1 MKKILTGA
9 TVGATVVATGLNVQ
23 AEEVVTTDVAQP
35 TATETTTAT
44 STTTIPSSAE
54 IKPALDEAK
63 SNVDELATVVADGE
77 KTVAEQEKT
86 LASAE
91 SKVVE
96 AESSVATA
104 KSELATAEERVVEST
119 PENIETAKQNVATA
133 TESVSN
139 KTEAVSSLETAKAD
153 AEANVTVKSA
163 EVSTAQSN
171 VATQEQAVATA
182 QTGVEK
188 ASQDVTT
195 ASRNLTSAKESVTTL
210 EGIVAEDTQA
220 VANAKNAYDKAVSD
234 QANLNQAIASA
245 ESTVATNKTTLDNA
259 TSNLASATSTK
270 ENAQSTVDSAQS
282 AYDTALKGTTTT
294 KEVVTYKEEL
304 VGAKVTA
311 TGANYTPKFTDATI
325 QAIKDYQSGKITKD
339 ALRKVLESDNA
350 IEVPYSAV
358 GWDDPFG
365 MNPTAELGMHQLI
378 TFLEV
383 NDADKT
389 VYNVDTLPSDVLD
402 DVALFAVAHIN
413 SMRAQVGKAPFEL
426 SGTSM
431 GIARQVL
438 DTFLTEDWKRGGVT
452 PLTGLT
458 AMQVRELSDDKYT
471 SFVKDTTLKAGVHL
485 YENNSTTTF
494 APSQAISKDVR
505 LFGDHRSITRAGLKF
520 SVLNAITN
528 PYTKA
533 FYDLMTMD
541 GKQIGIDTVRLAGG
555 TPARSQYT
563 TWTFSVTDVEGMAK
577 DNQYQTVTGGTIQK
591 VPVTTTVEET
601 VVDQNLVN
609 STKSALDTAKSELA
623 TANSNLTTA
632 QNVYNQAKT
641 AYDSSVTYL
650 NNLKSGVSNVEATK
664 QALADAETKL
674 AYDKARLVKAQE
686 LVETAKAELTAK
698 QDALISSQEVVA
710 TEKSK
715 LSDLQGI
722 LTVKQSELQLAQGVV
737 GKLSADVETAK
748 GILATAKNDLVSAQ
762 AYLDSLVN
770 AQENLVKAQEK
781 VALAELSLIEAVAL
795 RDIDKSALET
805 YKDLLVKTKGAYEE
819 ALAIY
824 NPLKAEYD
832 RRVELE
838 EMSKTHDITILADGT
853 VVAIPKVFPTM
864 PELPVASIE
873 DVLGTKT
880 VKADEVTGVSTT
892 DTKVTGTEVGTTAQ
906 ATSSKGE
913 TAKETAK
920 SSVLPNTGSDSSMLG
935 VLGMTGLIG
944 LAYAS
949 KRRRQN

>member
-1 MKKILTGA
+1 MQKQMKKILTGA

-91 SKVVE
+91 AKVVE

-153 AEANVTVKSA
+153 AEANVTAKST
-163 EVSTAQSN
+163 EVATAQSD
-171 VATQEQAVATA
+171 VATQEKAVATA

-195 ASRNLTSAKESVTTL
+195 ASKNLTSAKESVTTL

-220 VANAKNAYDKAVSD
+220 VADSKNAYDKAVYD
-234 QANLNQAIASA
+234 QENKTQAIASA

-294 KEVVTYKEEL
+294 KEVTTYREEL

-339 ALRKVLESDNA
+339 ALRKVMEGDALT
-350 IEVPYSAV
+350 VPVAFV
-358 GWDDPFG
+358 GLDDPFDMG
-365 MNPTAELGMHQLI
+365 LTTTLGMQYL
-378 TFLEV
+378 TQYLEV

-413 SMRAQVGKAPFEL
+413 SMRAQVGKSPFEL

-458 AMQVRELSDDKYT
+458 AMQVRELTDDKYT
-471 SFVKDTTLKAGVHL
+471 SFNTVNSAENFIKL
-485 YENNSTTTF
+485 YENNSTTTV
-494 APSQAISKDVR
+494 ALSQAVSKETR
-505 LFGDHRSITRAGLKF
+505 LGGNHTSVTRAGLKF

-528 PYTKA
+528 PYTEA
-533 FYDLMTMD
+533 FYDLMTLD
-541 GKQIGIDTVRLAGG
+541 GKQIGIDVVRLAWG
-555 TPARSQYT
+555 TPKRSSDA
-563 TWTFSVTDVEGMAK
+563 TWTFSVTDVEGTAK
-577 DNQYQTVTGGTIQK
+577 DNQYQTVTGGTIKK

-715 LSDLQGI
+715 LSDLQGV
-722 LTVKQSELQLAQGVV
+722 LTVKQSELRLAQGVV

-781 VALAELSLIEAVAL
+781 VALAELSLIEAVSL

-805 YKDLLVKTKGAYEE
+805 YKDLLVKAKEAYEE

-873 DVLGTKT
+873 DVLGTTT
-880 VKADEVTGVSTT
+880 VKANEVTGATV
-892 DTKVTGTEVGTTAQ
+892 DTPAQ
-906 ATSSKGE
+906 ATSSKVE
-913 TAKETAK
+913 TAKA
-920 SSVLPNTGSDSSMLG
+920 SVLPNTGTDSSMLG

>member
-1 MKKILTGA
+1 MQKQMKKILTGA

-54 IKPALDEAK
+54 IKPALNEAK
-63 SNVDELATVVADGE
+63 SNVDELDTVVADGE

-91 SKVVE
+91 AKVVE

-153 AEANVTVKSA
+153 AEANVTAKST
-163 EVSTAQSN
+163 EVATAQSD
-171 VATQEQAVATA
+171 VATQEKTVATA

-195 ASRNLTSAKESVTTL
+195 ASKNLTSAKESVTTL

-220 VANAKNAYDKAVSD
+220 VADSKNAYDKAVYD
-234 QANLNQAIASA
+234 QENKTQAIASA

-294 KEVVTYKEEL
+294 KEVTTYKEEL

-339 ALRKVLESDNA
+339 ALRKVMEGDALT
-350 IEVPYSAV
+350 VPVAFV
-358 GWDDPFG
+358 GLDDPFDMG
-365 MNPTAELGMHQLI
+365 LTTTLGMQHLTQY
-378 TFLEV
+378 LEV

-438 DTFLTEDWKRGGVT
+438 DTFLTEDWKRGSVT

-458 AMQVRELSDDKYT
+458 EMQVRELTDDKYT
-471 SFVKDTTLKAGVHL
+471 SYLSDARFEANKSFYDV
-485 YENNSTTTF
+485 NSTTTSS
-494 APSQAISKDVR
+494 ASQAISKDVR
-505 LFGDHRSITRAGLKF
+505 VYGDHRSITREGLKF

-528 PYTKA
+528 PYTTA

-541 GKQIGIDTVRLAGG
+541 GKQIGIDAVRLSGG
-555 TPARSQYT
+555 ALKREVYT
-563 TWTFSVTDVEGMAK
+563 TWTFSVTDVEGTAK
-577 DNQYQTVTGGTIQK
+577 DNQYQTVTGETIQK
-591 VPVTTTVEET
+591 VPVTTTIEET

-698 QDALISSQEVVA
+698 QDALISSQKVVA

-715 LSDLQGI
+715 LSDLQGV

-781 VALAELSLIEAVAL
+781 VALAELSLIEAVSL

-805 YKDLLVKTKGAYEE
+805 YKDLLVKAKEAYEE

-873 DVLGTKT
+873 DVLGTTT
-880 VKADEVTGVSTT
+880 VKANEVTGATV
-892 DTKVTGTEVGTTAQ
+892 DTPAQ
-906 ATSSKGE
+906 ATSSKVE
-913 TAKETAK
+913 TAEA
-920 SSVLPNTGSDSSMLG
+920 SVLPNTGTDSSMLG